1 MNALIVDDERLPAGY
16 LKELIDQHCPEI
28 TVAATLENPVEAIS
42 YLNTHKVD
50 LLFLDVEMPQ
60 MNGFEVLRCLHES
73 QMPKVIFTSA
83 HEHYALKAFDISA
96 LHYLLKPVVPQKLV
110 EAVGRALKEQDGDQK
125 ALQQMLQ
132 PNEGQEGL
140 KEVISLP
147 DGQRYH
153 LVAPEE
159 IVRVE
164 GKGSY
169 STFYLID
176 GRSILVSRR
185 IRVYA
190 DQLSTSLFVRP
201 HQSHLVNKKMV
212 TQFNK
217 SEGGFLELR
226 DGSIIPVSIGQRK
239 EVKEQ
244 FGL

>member
-1 MNALIVDDERLPAGY
+1 MKAVIVDDERLPAGY
-16 LKELIDQHCPEI
+16 LEELIAKHCPEI
-28 TVAATLENPVEAIS
+28 DHVSIQDDPVSAIS
-42 YLNTHKVD
+42 HLNTHKVD

-60 MNGFEVLRCLHES
+60 MNGFDLLRCIHES
-73 QMPKVIFTSA
+73 HMPKVIFTSA
-83 HEHYALKAFDISA
+83 HEHYALKAFDMAA
-96 LHYLLKPVVPQKLV
+96 LHYLLKPVEPAKLV
-110 EAVGRALKEQDGDQK
+110 EAVRRATDDNGQSKAIKKVLAEQESVNSQ
-125 ALQQMLQ
+125 
-132 PNEGQEGL
+132 

-169 STFYLID
+169 STFFLVD
-176 GRSILVSRR
+176 GRSIMVSKR

-190 DQLSTSLFVRP
+190 DQLGSELFIRS

-212 TQFNK
+212 IQFNK
-217 SEGGFLELR
+217 SEGGSLELR
-226 DGSIIPVSIGQRK
+226 DGSIVPVSISSRK
-239 EVKEQ
+239 KVKDE